1 MDMRYLAFVQE
12 QAEKEAAEIHA
23 VRCQR
28 CGLLVGPGDY
38 GSLAVAPAA
47 IHLPVEDGEGYAVPA
62 ESMVEDEVCPG
73 SELLGRVE

>member
-1 MDMRYLAFVQE
+1 MDMRYLAYVQE
-12 QAEKEAAEIHA
+12 QSAREAAQAHA

-28 CGLLVGPGDY
+28 CRLLVGPGDY

-47 IHLPVEDGEGYAVPA
+47 VHLPVDGGDGYAAPA